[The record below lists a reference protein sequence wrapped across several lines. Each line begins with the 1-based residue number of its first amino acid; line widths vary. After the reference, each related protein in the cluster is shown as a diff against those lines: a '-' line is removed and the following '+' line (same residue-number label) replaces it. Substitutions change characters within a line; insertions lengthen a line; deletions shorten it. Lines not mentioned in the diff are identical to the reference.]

1 METRANHLL
10 VGGFVLLFIAG
21 LFGFV
26 IWLAK
31 FQGEVSLSTYRI
43 VFEDSVSGLA
53 VGSAVRY
60 SGVRVGAVTEIR
72 LDPERPGRVIVL
84 VELQD
89 AVPIKEDIVA
99 SLELEGITGGR
110 YVLLSGG
117 SASAP
122 ELTAA
127 EDEIPEIPSQPS
139 ALAQVLEGAPE
150 VIANVNLLLTRA
162 NALLG
167 EENQRNFTTVMQN
180 MASFT
185 TTLAE
190 NKDEVAGL
198 MQDASATMR
207 NLREMSVTVN
217 ELALDLS
224 ERSEALTARTE
235 GTLTSVQQL
244 ATTLDTSVKEG
255 REDVTAMLQEFQQAA
270 ASLRQMS
277 DQIQGMVAE
286 NREPLRD
293 FTATGLYE
301 LANLLT
307 EARELITGLNR
318 VTTEVERDPA
328 RFLFG
333 DPQEGYEANQ

>member
-10 VGGFVLLFIAG
+10 VGGFVLLFAAG

-31 FQGEVSLSTYRI
+31 FQGEVQLSTYKI
-43 VFEDSVSGLA
+43 VFEDSVSGLS
-53 VGSAVRY
+53 VGNAVRY
-60 SGVRVGAVTEIR
+60 SGVRVGAVTEIK
-72 LDPERPGRVIVL
+72 LDPEVPGKVIVL

-89 AVPIKEDIVA
+89 DVPIKRDTVA
-99 SLELEGITGGR
+99 SLELEGITGAR

-117 SASAP
+117 TTAAP
-122 ELTAA
+122 VVTAA
-127 EDEIPEIPSQPS
+127 EGEIPEIASQPS

-162 NALLG
+162 NSLLG
-167 EENQRNFTTVMQN
+167 PENQRNFATVLSN

-185 TTLAE
+185 TTLSE
-190 NKDEVAGL
+190 NEDKISGL
-198 MQDASATMR
+198 MDDASVTMS
-207 NLREMSVTVN
+207 NLREMSATVN
-217 ELALDLS
+217 DLARDLS
-224 ERSEALTARTE
+224 EQSQTLAARAE

-244 ATTLDTSVKEG
+244 AVTLDNAVKGG
-255 REDVTAMLQEFQQAA
+255 REDVTAMLQEFRTAA
-270 ASLRQMS
+270 ESIRQMS

-307 EARELITGLNR
+307 EARQLITGLNR

-333 DPQEGYEANQ
+333 DPQEGYEGNQ

>member
-10 VGGFVLLFIAG
+10 VGGFVLLFAAG

-31 FQGEVSLSTYRI
+31 FQGEVSLSTYKI
-43 VFEDSVSGLA
+43 VFEDSVSGLS
-53 VGSAVRY
+53 VGNAVRY
-60 SGVRVGAVTEIR
+60 SGVRVGAVTEIK
-72 LDPERPGRVIVL
+72 LDPEAPGKVIVL
-84 VELQD
+84 VELED
-89 AVPIKEDIVA
+89 EVPIKRDTVA
-99 SLELEGITGGR
+99 SLELEGITGAR

-117 SASAP
+117 SSSAP
-122 ELTAA
+122 QLVA
-127 EDEIPEIPSQPS
+127 EGDEIPQIPSQPS
-139 ALAQVLEGAPE
+139 ALAKVLEGAPE

-167 EENQRNFTTVMQN
+167 PENQRNFTTVMQN

-185 TTLAE
+185 STLSE
-190 NKDEVAGL
+190 NEDEIGQL
-198 MQDASATMR
+198 MQDASVTMG
-207 NLREMSVTVN
+207 NLREMSATIN
-217 ELALDLS
+217 TLAADLSARSQELADS
-224 ERSEALTARTE
+224 AE
-235 GTLTSVQQL
+235 GTLTSVESL
-244 ATTLDTSVKEG
+244 ASTLDSAVRG
-255 REDVTAMLQEFQQAA
+255 GQRDVTDMLQEFRDAA
-270 ASLRQMS
+270 ASIRQMS
-277 DQIQGMVAE
+277 DQIQGLVAE

-307 EARELITGLNR
+307 EARQLITGLNR

-333 DPQEGYEANQ
+333 DPQEGYEGK

>member
-1 METRANHLL
+1 A
-10 VGGFVLLFIAG
+10 
-21 LFGFV
+21 
-26 IWLAK
+26 
-31 FQGEVSLSTYRI
+31 
-43 VFEDSVSGLA
+43 
-53 VGSAVRY
+53 
-60 SGVRVGAVTEIR
+60 VGAVSEIK
-72 LDPERPGRVIVL
+72 LDPETPGRVIVE
-84 VELQD
+84 VELQND
-89 AVPIKEDIVA
+89 VPVKRDTVA
-99 SLELEGITGGR
+99 SLEMEGITGGR

-117 SASAP
+117 TTSAP

-127 EDEIPEIPSQPS
+127 SGEDLPEIPSQPS
-139 ALAQVLEGAPE
+139 ALSRVLEGAPE

-167 EENQRNFTTVMQN
+167 EENQQNFSAVMRN
-180 MASFT
+180 MAGFT
-185 TTLAE
+185 ATLAE
-190 NKDEVAGL
+190 NKETVGAL
-198 MQDASATMR
+198 MQDASATMA
-207 NLREMSVTVN
+207 NLREMSATVN

-224 ERSEALTARTE
+224 ERAQVLAARTE

-244 ATTLDTSVKEG
+244 ATTLDDAVKGGQQDVQAMMAEFRDAATSI
-255 REDVTAMLQEFQQAA
+255 R
-270 ASLRQMS
+270 SMS

-307 EARELITGLNR
+307 EARQLITGLNR

-333 DPQEGYEANQ
+333 DPQEGYEGTQ

>member
-10 VGGFVLLFIAG
+10 VGGFVLLFAAA

-31 FQGEVSLSTYRI
+31 FQGEVQLSSYRI
-43 VFEDSVSGLA
+43 VFEDSVSGLS
-53 VGSAVRY
+53 VGNAVRY
-60 SGVRVGAVTEIR
+60 SGVRVGAVTEIK
-72 LDPERPGRVIVL
+72 LDPEAPGKVIVL
-84 VELQD
+84 VELD
-89 AVPIKEDIVA
+89 DEVPIKRDTVA
-99 SLELEGITGGR
+99 SLELEGITGAR

-117 SASAP
+117 TTAAP

-127 EDEIPEIPSQPS
+127 EGEIPEIPSQPS

-150 VIANVNLLLTRA
+150 VIANINLLLTRA
-162 NALLG
+162 NVILG
-167 EENQRNFTTVMQN
+167 PENQRNFATVLQN

-190 NKDEVAGL
+190 NEDEIGQL
-198 MQDASATMR
+198 MQDASATMA
-207 NLREMSVTVN
+207 NLREMSATVN
-217 ELALDLS
+217 ELAAELS
-224 ERSEALTARTE
+224 VRSQELADSAQ
-235 GTLTSVQQL
+235 GTLDSVERL
-244 ATTLDTSVKEG
+244 AITLDSAVKGG
-255 REDVTAMLQEFQQAA
+255 RQEVTGMLQEFRAA
-270 ASLRQMS
+270 AESIRQMS

-333 DPQEGYEANQ
+333 DPQEGYEGKQ

>member
-10 VGGFVLLFIAG
+10 VGGFVLLFAAG

-31 FQGEVSLSTYRI
+31 FQGEVSLSTYKI
-43 VFEDSVSGLA
+43 VFEDSVSGLSI
-53 VGSAVRY
+53 GNAVRY
-60 SGVRVGAVTEIR
+60 SGVRVGAVTEIK
-72 LDPERPGRVIVL
+72 LDPEAPGKVVVL
-84 VELQD
+84 VELED
-89 AVPIKEDIVA
+89 DVPIKRDTVA
-99 SLELEGITGGR
+99 SLELEGITGAR

-117 SASAP
+117 TTSAP
-122 ELTAA
+122 VLTA
-127 EDEIPEIPSQPS
+127 EGEEIPEIPSQPS
-139 ALAQVLEGAPE
+139 ALAKVLEGAPE
-150 VIANVNLLLTRA
+150 VIANINLLLTRA
-162 NALLG
+162 NTLLG
-167 EENQRNFTTVMQN
+167 PENQRNFSTVMTN

-190 NKDEVAGL
+190 NKDEIGQL
-198 MQDASATMR
+198 MQDASVTMA
-207 NLREMSVTVN
+207 NLREMSVTINDLAGDLSVRSQ
-217 ELALDLS
+217 ELADS
-224 ERSEALTARTE
+224 AQ
-235 GTLTSVQQL
+235 GTLTSVENL
-244 ATTLDTSVKEG
+244 ASTLDTAVRSG
-255 REDVTAMLQEFQQAA
+255 REDVTEMLQEFREAA
-270 ASLRQMS
+270 ASIRQMS

-307 EARELITGLNR
+307 EARQLITGLNR

-333 DPQEGYEANQ
+333 DPQEGYEGGQ